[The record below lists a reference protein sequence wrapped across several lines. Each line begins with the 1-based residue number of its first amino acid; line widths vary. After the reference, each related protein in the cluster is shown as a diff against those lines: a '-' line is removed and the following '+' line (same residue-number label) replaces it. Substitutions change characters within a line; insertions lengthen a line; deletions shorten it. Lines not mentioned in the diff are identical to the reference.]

1 MGSIELVELSFAMG
15 KATTK
20 KSATFEAE
28 VTAAKNK
35 YTTFTDP
42 KSGATYTKTNI
53 QVDQSG
59 LPVETVKKA
68 TYTKGQTEYDNVSAD
83 KVAETF

>member
-1 MGSIELVELSFAMG
+1 MG

-28 VTAAKNK
+28 VTAAKAK

-42 KSGATYTKTNI
+42 KSGATYTKTN
-53 QVDQSG
+53 V
-59 LPVETVKKA
+59 
-68 TYTKGQTEYDNVSAD
+68 
-83 KVAETF
+83 